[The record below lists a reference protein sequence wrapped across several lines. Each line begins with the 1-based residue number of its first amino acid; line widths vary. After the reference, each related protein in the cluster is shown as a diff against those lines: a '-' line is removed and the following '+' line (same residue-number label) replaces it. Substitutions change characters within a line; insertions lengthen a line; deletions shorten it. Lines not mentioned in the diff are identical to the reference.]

1 MPKCETCGREFSTEA
16 ALSQHTR
23 DKHGGDPPRARSEA
37 PRPVRKQ
44 KSLRRRDRH
53 TTALALLVAAVAA
66 GVVIYFVASP
76 ALAGPPF
83 PAITGES
90 WVHVHPYL
98 VIDIAGANVT
108 IPGDVGLVESG
119 TAFEPVHTHDSSG
132 ILHIELSQSDA
143 SSHNYTLADFFTIW
157 NYTAKTAGTSE
168 SPSLNGRV
176 LPVVFSS
183 TDILGFSSNSTYQVS
198 LLVDGHDC
206 RGSSYSLCPAS
217 PSQWGELNLEHLDYC
232 SSSTVPPG
240 TPPLSTPCY
249 PTAAYDPSTQGSC
262 TSATTS
268 CTISN
273 PYWEGSGS
281 YPYGTGHTIVIKF
294 SKV

>member
-1 MPKCETCGREFSTEA
+1 MPKCEVCGREFSTEA
-16 ALSQHTR
+16 ALSQHIK
-23 DKHGGDPPRARSEA
+23 DKHGGEAPRARGDS
-37 PRPVRKQ
+37 PKPVRKQ

-53 TTALALLVAAVAA
+53 TTALALLVAVVAA

-83 PAITGES
+83 PPITGES

-98 VIDIAGANVT
+98 VIDIAGVNVT
-108 IPGDVGLVESG
+108 IPTDVGLVESG

-143 SSHNYTLADFFTIW
+143 TSRNYTLADFFTIW
-157 NYTAKTAGTSE
+157 NYSARTVGTSE
-168 SPSLNGRV
+168 SPVLNGRV

-198 LLVDGHDC
+198 LVVDGHDC
-206 RGSSYSLCPAS
+206 STSSYSLCPAS
-217 PSQWGELNLEHLDYC
+217 PAQWGSLNLEHLDYC
-232 SSSTVPPG
+232 SSSTIASG
-240 TPPLSTPCY
+240 APPLNTPCY
-249 PTAAYDPSTQGSC
+249 PTAAYDAATQGSC
-262 TSATTS
+262 TSTTTS

-273 PYWEGSGS
+273 PYWDGSGN
-281 YPYGTGHTIVIKF
+281 YPYGTGHTIVIKY